1 MFVEHVPARM
11 NADRLFNSAVDFGI
25 NFAIAYGI
33 GRRLRGHRSGVRA
46 GLATGAVSAVLS
58 WVLWGRYE
66 AGVADAPA
74 ANDEVVVPVEEP
86 SATA

>member
-1 MFVEHVPARM
+1 M
-11 NADRLFNSAVDFGI
+11 NADRPFNSAVNFGL

-33 GRRLRGHRSGVRA
+33 GRLLRDHRAGVRA
-46 GLATGAVSAVLS
+46 GIVMGSVSAVVS

-66 AGVADAPA
+66 VGIAETTA